1 MINMLFAYLFIIYP
15 KKKVCYLHMTFNCIL
30 NICTMWDALFFL
42 KRVLFSSNTRLQSSW
57 QELYISKS
65 ISICNILTEMFRL
78 VTQKFI
84 LQFQA
89 SNLMKKKKKT
99 FLSF

>member
-1 MINMLFAYLFIIYP
+1 M
-15 KKKVCYLHMTFNCIL
+15 
-30 NICTMWDALFFL
+30 
-42 KRVLFSSNTRLQSSW
+42 
-57 QELYISKS
+57 SKS

-89 SNLMKKKKKT
+89 SNLMKEKKKKT
-99 FLSF
+99 DIFKNEREKKKKDIFKLLIYYESN

>member
-1 MINMLFAYLFIIYP
+1 M
-15 KKKVCYLHMTFNCIL
+15 
-30 NICTMWDALFFL
+30 
-42 KRVLFSSNTRLQSSW
+42 
-57 QELYISKS
+57 SKS

-89 SNLMKKKKKT
+89 SNLMKEKKKKT
-99 FLSF
+99 DIFKNEREK